1 MLQKVI
7 DHEKIIQKLNQG
19 DIFNFVAETR
29 ENKIRVDKI
38 LKSIDDEINQFK
50 KNEIKLKEE
59 FIPDKLEEMK
69 D

>member
-50 KNEIKLKEE
+50 KNELKLKEE